1 MADSTEKV
9 IDKASSLVEA
19 IGATSIDIFDASKK
33 VVIDAIDQYGS
44 QAIEAVLWVVRI
56 DAIQTLFVALFW
68 CILAIW
74 IFNKS
79 LKNFKKYEN
88 GNIHSDN
95 MHIVWFISM
104 FLCVVT
110 LGFNLKPILNVW
122 NYVAIAKPEIY
133 LVKQVVDIVKNK
145 AEFGNK

>member
-1 MADSTEKV
+1 MKDNTGKV
-9 IDKASSLVEA
+9 IENASSLVEK
-19 IGATSIDIFDASKK
+19 IGTTAIDIFDASKK

-56 DAIQTLFVALFW
+56 DAIQTLIVALFW

-88 GNIHSDN
+88 SNFDSD
-95 MHIVWFISM
+95 MPIVWFISM
-104 FLCVVT
+104 FLCVVV

-145 AEFGNK
+145 AEVGKNN

>member
-1 MADSTEKV
+1 MTDNAEKV

-19 IGATSIDIFDASKK
+19 IGATAIDIFDASKK

-56 DAIQTLFVALFW
+56 DAIQTLVVALFW
-68 CILAIW
+68 CILAIV

-79 LKNFKKYEN
+79 LKNFKKYET
-88 GNIHSDN
+88 GYSNIN
-95 MHIVWFISM
+95 MRIVLFISM
-104 FLCVVT
+104 LLCVVA

-122 NYVAIAKPEIY
+122 NYVAIVKPEIY

-145 AEFGNK
+145 AEVGKK

>member
-9 IDKASSLVEA
+9 IDKASSLVEK
-19 IGATSIDIFDASKK
+19 IGATAIDIFDASKK

-56 DAIQTLFVALFW
+56 DAIQTLVVALFW
-68 CILAIW
+68 FILF
-74 IFNKS
+74 IFI
-79 LKNFKKYEN
+79 FKKSFDKFRQAIKQNDTPE
-88 GNIHSDN
+88 
-95 MHIVWFISM
+95 VWFISM
-104 FLCVVT
+104 VVCTFL
-110 LGFNLKPILNVW
+110 LFIKAAPLINVW
-122 NYVAIAKPEIY
+122 NYVAVVKPEIY

>member
-1 MADSTEKV
+1 MTDNAEKV
-9 IDKASSLVEA
+9 IDKASSLVEK
-19 IGATSIDIFDASKK
+19 IGATAIDIFDASKK

-44 QAIEAVLWVVRI
+44 EAIDAVLWVVRI
-56 DAIQTLFVALFW
+56 DAIQTLIVALFW

-79 LKNFKKYEN
+79 LKYFKKYEN
-88 GNIHSDN
+88 DNFDSD
-95 MHIVWFISM
+95 MPIVWFISM
-104 FLCVVT
+104 FLCVVV